1 MNRASGK
8 AVGIQLRH
16 LPTPPPTRME
26 RLRFGWKGSAGVPS
40 VVSIADSEKSGDG
53 VVTGTVL

>member
-1 MNRASGK
+1 
-8 AVGIQLRH
+8 
-16 LPTPPPTRME
+16 ME